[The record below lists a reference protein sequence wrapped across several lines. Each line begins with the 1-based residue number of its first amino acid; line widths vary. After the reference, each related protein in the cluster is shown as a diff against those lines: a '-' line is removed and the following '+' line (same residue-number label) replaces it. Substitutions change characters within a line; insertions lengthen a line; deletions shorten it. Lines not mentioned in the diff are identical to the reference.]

1 VIAQG
6 EARSAEPWEN
16 VPQKFS
22 ALKGRNL
29 RTQKK
34 FGFGSGLTGR
44 EIYWPRYPDLRSPT
58 RCCLGYHIK
67 GFQPGGQV
75 VSSRY
80 TGKTARFKVR
90 IPPHLL
96 EEFSAFVVVEK

>member
-16 VPQKFS
+16 VPQQFS

-44 EIYWPRYPDLRSPT
+44 EIYWPRYPDLRSQA
-58 RCCLGYHIK
+58 RFSLGYHMM

-80 TGKTARFKVR
+80 TGKTAHFKVR

-96 EEFSAFVVVEK
+96 EEFFAFVVEDK